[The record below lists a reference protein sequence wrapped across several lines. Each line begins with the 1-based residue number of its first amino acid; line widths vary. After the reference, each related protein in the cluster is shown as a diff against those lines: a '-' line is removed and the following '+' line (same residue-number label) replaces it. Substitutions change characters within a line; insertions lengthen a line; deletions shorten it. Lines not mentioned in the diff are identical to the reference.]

1 MTKLTDR
8 SPAAAERRDA
18 EKRTGVEQRRTDDRK
33 FSVFHR
39 FPKTLYILFSL
50 SAYAYTSG
58 YAIPAKAGE
67 NALPF
72 ARKQLYWKRKI
83 AKHPGGD
90 TEKAGVV
97 HAPAGKR
104 VLHIPESGEN
114 AEPEVAKHGVP
125 GKKRA
130 EKTADQESKR
140 DAVAETVHVNVA
152 ASEQPKNHETS
163 YFSGFLRGC
172 LLVVLFAAFL
182 QFLRS
187 C

>member
-1 MTKLTDR
+1 MIKLTDR

-50 SAYAYTSG
+50 SAYAYTG
-58 YAIPAKAGE
+58 ECAIPAKAGE

-97 HAPAGKR
+97 HTPAGKR

-130 EKTADQESKR
+130 EKAADQESKR
-140 DAVAETVHVNVA
+140 DAVA